1 MHSVSRG
8 RELARELI
16 ARMAPQAGMPT
27 LAIVAA
33 DDPASRKF
41 VQIKRDMLSGFALR
55 IEVAWLGEEASSNE
69 AVRCVSGLNL
79 REDVD
84 AIFIQFPLPAFVD
97 SQAVADA
104 ILEQKDI
111 DCSSA
116 AAESRFLAGT
126 SDFEPVAPRAAF
138 DLLHHELKSV
148 AGRQVV
154 ITGDDDPFTRAFGKI
169 LRIAE
174 ASVTFVA
181 ADESAA
187 SIAIKNADALVIT
200 EKLPDNELLNQI
212 DRLPVVLD
220 AGYFL
225 PPRPHNWI
233 PAAVLNRIGTHLT
246 QYGNVGPLTVA
257 HLAASTIRAASIRTR
272 SGRQTVGGSK

>member
-8 RELARELI
+8 RELAREII

-27 LAIVAA
+27 LAIVAS
-33 DDPASRKF
+33 DDAASRKF
-41 VQIKRDMLSGFALR
+41 VQIKRDMLSGLDLR

-69 AVRCVSGLNL
+69 AVRIVSGLNL

-97 SQAVADA
+97 AQAVADA

-126 SDFEPVAPRAAF
+126 SGFEPVAPRAAF
-138 DLLHHELKSV
+138 DLLHHELNSV
-148 AGRQVV
+148 TGRHVV
-154 ITGDDDPFTRAFGKI
+154 IAGYDDPFTRALEAMLRDGEA
-169 LRIAE
+169 LVTRIAPE
-174 ASVTFVA
+174 KGAVNSVVK
-181 ADESAA
+181 DV
-187 SIAIKNADALVIT
+187 DALIVP
-200 EKLPDNELLNQI
+200 EKLPDIAMLNQI
-212 DRLPVVLD
+212 ERLPVLLD

-225 PPRPHNWI
+225 PPRPPDWI
-233 PAAVLNRIGTHLT
+233 PAAVHNRIGVHLT

-257 HLAASTIRAASIRTR
+257 HLAAATIRAA
-272 SGRQTVGGSK
+272 GRRAGLLRQEVRR